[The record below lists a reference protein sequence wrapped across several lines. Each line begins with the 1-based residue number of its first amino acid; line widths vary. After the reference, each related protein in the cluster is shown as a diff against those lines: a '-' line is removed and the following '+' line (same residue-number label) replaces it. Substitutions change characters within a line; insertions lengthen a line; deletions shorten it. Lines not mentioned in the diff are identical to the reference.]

1 MYDLIKE
8 AIVDDDAAIELSKMD
23 KNVVEVVDAISELS
37 LDKLVTPM
45 FSPLILLFSLFP

>member
-37 LDKLVTPM
+37 LEDTMKLGM
-45 FSPLILLFSLFP
+45 KFKRF